1 MNDPEWWVKD
11 PRWDWTLKDTKALL
25 EKKQWMLESAQL
37 QINALEAKSNWYEK
51 RIISLKLA
59 LDNDVPAI
67 QELHERIDKLHNL
80 IKGKLLGQEGID
92 ALNREI
98 LKLEGAIKYFE
109 QEIEIVKNALW
120 TVKEAVPRL
129 SLLIG
134 PAIYN
139 CKHVA
144 VKEYKSDG
152 YNRGMFIWDEFDHY
166 FYEEYG
172 KYGKV
177 PVIEKKQVVEVSL
190 ADYYSA
196 WWKNDMKEDPFRCN
210 DFSRNKSYW
219 GTVSRKGGN
228 SIWVRF

>member
-67 QELHERIDKLHNL
+67 QELQERIDKLHIL

-98 LKLEGAIKYFE
+98 LKLEGAIK
-109 QEIEIVKNALW
+109 
-120 TVKEAVPRL
+120 
-129 SLLIG
+129 
-134 PAIYN
+134 
-139 CKHVA
+139 
-144 VKEYKSDG
+144 
-152 YNRGMFIWDEFDHY
+152 
-166 FYEEYG
+166 
-172 KYGKV
+172 
-177 PVIEKKQVVEVSL
+177 
-190 ADYYSA
+190 
-196 WWKNDMKEDPFRCN
+196 
-210 DFSRNKSYW
+210 
-219 GTVSRKGGN
+219 
-228 SIWVRF
+228 